1 MKCVEIFPLAYSGPV
16 EMPKLQNLGAC
27 PTPPDQ
33 RVALDMPHSPER
45 FLKSLFLQWNPAAR
59 DRRDPVTEDEL
70 TQWILGMLKGRSGP
84 EVQEAFYYQAWP
96 IGWRLIGLLRRFG
109 TRVEILD
116 DHEFEGRY
124 GKREAGHYIYRF
136 RLIHIRHSCLFDTR
150 GSVVL
155 HELGHAIDHLISS
168 LCNGGYHASVKLW
181 HWFAPQRKGF
191 VTKYASTKPAE
202 YLAESVEA
210 YFIRDNYR
218 RLKRIDPA
226 MFVFLDDLFTIS
238 AG

>member
-1 MKCVEIFPLAYSGPV
+1 
-16 EMPKLQNLGAC
+16 MPKIPNLGAC

-33 RVALDMPHSPER
+33 RVRLDMPEGPER
-45 FLKSLFLQWNPAAR
+45 FLRSLFLQWNPAAR

-70 TQWILGMLKGRSGP
+70 TQWILGMLKGKTSP
-84 EVQEAFYYQAWP
+84 EIDEAFYYQTWP

-109 TRVEILD
+109 VRVEGID
-116 DHEFEGRY
+116 DQEFVGRY
-124 GKREAGHYIYRF
+124 GNQKVGHYVYRF
-136 RLIHIRHSCLFDTR
+136 RLIHVKRSYLFDTD

-191 VTKYASTKPAE
+191 VTRYASTKPAE

-210 YFIRDNYR
+210 YFIRDDYLLLQ
-218 RLKRIDPA
+218 RLDPA
-226 MFVFLDDLFTIS
+226 MFIFLDDLFTIS